1 MRRWRTYFVSLA
13 SGSGG
18 ITWSISISIGA
29 PPVADRDFSGLA
41 VEISGS
47 DIPLLAFA
55 AIHRQLDCF
64 PIRAMKGFIAVQHGL
79 HKILAGGKIR
89 ADCESDI
96 RPRVHPLPPALLD
109 GVHPRPRRR
118 STASAACRRF
128 ASGARRSGPW
138 KAEGTRGRL
147 ALPGWH
153 CWRSG
158 SRSAPRPHSQ
168 TWAGPKPCR
177 RSQARRR
184 GRGADNVSGRS
195 CDSVTPHPG
204 ADCATGISLANNRTG
219 ILEFSA
225 DHSHPVAFSCAEN
238 RVASGLLFPRRPFST
253 GIFVS
258 ITSARGIPSV
268 V

>member
-1 MRRWRTYFVSLA
+1 MADILRIPGLRKRRDQLVHHNLDRCTR
-13 SGSGG
+13 
-18 ITWSISISIGA
+18 
-29 PPVADRDFSGLA
+29 VAERDFSGLA
-41 VEISGS
+41 IEISRCN
-47 DIPLLAFA
+47 IPLLAFA
-55 AIHRQLDCF
+55 AIHRQLDGF
-64 PIRAMKGFIAVQHGL
+64 PIPRDERFRSGAARPAQNTRRRED
-79 HKILAGGKIR
+79 R
-89 ADCESDI
+89 ADCESDT
-96 RPRVHPLPPALLD
+96 RPRVHRLSPAHLD
-109 GVHPRPRRR
+109 EAHPRPRRR
-118 STASAACRRF
+118 STASAGCRRF
-128 ASGARRSGPW
+128 ASGVRRPGPW

-158 SRSAPRPHSQ
+158 SKSAPRPHSQ